1 MQQGGYTA
9 LVADPSSCRCSVNP
23 FVVVPG
29 STRDLSTAVVP
40 DAGKDSMRQDA
51 AVQYLDPIWDLAE
64 GNRHAFCDW
73 PVSAVPD
80 VAAGVYAIWDNDQLI
95 YVGMS
100 GRGATRSLL
109 EVKRFDGK
117 RFGLFTRLASH
128 ASGRRSG
135 DQFCVYVADQLVLPR
150 LSADQIDAI
159 SRRELRFDN
168 LVKEYIHSNLDFGFV
183 ETWDGE
189 IARDAE
195 DDARS
200 GALGQ
205 KPLLNPTKR
214 TVSTQV

>member
-1 MQQGGYTA
+1 
-9 LVADPSSCRCSVNP
+9 
-23 FVVVPG
+23 
-29 STRDLSTAVVP
+29 
-40 DAGKDSMRQDA
+40 MRQDV
-51 AVQYLDPIWDLAE
+51 AVQYFPPIWDLADAP
-64 GNRHAFCDW
+64 RHAFCDW

-100 GRGATRSLL
+100 GRGATRGLL
-109 EVKRFDGK
+109 AAKQLEGK
-117 RFGLFTRLASH
+117 RFGLYTRLASH

-168 LVKEYIHSNLDFGFV
+168 LVKEYIHSNLEFEFV

-205 KPLLNPTKR
+205 KPLLNPMKQ
-214 TVSTQV
+214 TVPTQV

>member
-1 MQQGGYTA
+1 
-9 LVADPSSCRCSVNP
+9 
-23 FVVVPG
+23 
-29 STRDLSTAVVP
+29 
-40 DAGKDSMRQDA
+40 
-51 AVQYLDPIWDLAE
+51 
-64 GNRHAFCDW
+64 
-73 PVSAVPD
+73 
-80 VAAGVYAIWDNDQLI
+80 
-95 YVGMS
+95 MS
-100 GRGATRSLL
+100 GRGATRGLL
-109 EVKRFDGK
+109 AAKQLEGK

-183 ETWDGE
+183 EADDGE
-189 IARDAE
+189 MARDAE

-205 KPLLNPTKR
+205 KPLLNPR
-214 TVSTQV
+214 N

>member
-1 MQQGGYTA
+1 
-9 LVADPSSCRCSVNP
+9 
-23 FVVVPG
+23 
-29 STRDLSTAVVP
+29 
-40 DAGKDSMRQDA
+40 MRQDA
-51 AVQYLDPIWDLAE
+51 AVEFIPSIYDLRHST
-64 GNRHAFCDW
+64 RHAFRDW

-100 GRGATRSLL
+100 GRGATSSLL
-109 EVKRFDGK
+109 EAKQLEDK

-150 LSADQIDAI
+150 LSSDQIDAI

-168 LVKEYIHSNLDFGFV
+168 LVKEYIHDNLEFEFV

-214 TVSTQV
+214 TVPTQV

>member
-1 MQQGGYTA
+1 
-9 LVADPSSCRCSVNP
+9 
-23 FVVVPG
+23 
-29 STRDLSTAVVP
+29 
-40 DAGKDSMRQDA
+40 MRQDA
-51 AVQYLDPIWDLAE
+51 AVDFVPSIYDLRHST
-64 GNRHAFCDW
+64 RHAFRDW

-100 GRGATRSLL
+100 GRGATSSLL
-109 EVKRFDGK
+109 EAKQLEGK
-117 RFGLFTRLASH
+117 RFGLYTRLASH

-214 TVSTQV
+214 TVPTQV